1 MEKTWGM
8 ESENERPQM
17 GSHSPLPI
25 GSLPKG
31 LQPWCRDS
39 LGTCVRVRDTH
50 RVSCQKCEV
59 LLAHGKDGHCLALSR
74 DAAGHVPDTN
84 SSHAHRPTLEWRAR
98 AEGRPLPANKTPSLP
113 WVENQWLYVE
123 KGRPGSGE
131 LESGNRRP
139 RTLPGSQ
146 GGGGKGG
153 CTWAEGS
160 RLP

>member
-1 MEKTWGM
+1 
-8 ESENERPQM
+8 M

-98 AEGRPLPANKTPSLP
+98 AEGRPLPANKTHHCPGWKTSGCM
-113 WVENQWLYVE
+113 WRREGQAVGSWNQGTGGQGPFQAAREVVGKE
-123 KGRPGSGE
+123 GAHE
-131 LESGNRRP
+131 LRA
-139 RTLPGSQ
+139 LGSQ
-146 GGGGKGG
+146 NI
-153 CTWAEGS
+153 
-160 RLP
+160 RLHL